1 MGKKNILKQKQKT
14 NTKPNDESNSFSS
27 NEENEENE
35 ESLKEEEIPKTKK
48 GREIQNEKGIVSNPS
63 TGVVYVGHL
72 PWGFIDST
80 LEKYFSQFGKIT
92 RIISPK
98 SSKTGRSVGYA
109 FIEFED
115 EETAR
120 IAAKTMNN
128 YILFEKILKCNFV
141 EDKSKYDR
149 IFLKWKK
156 KYEFKERY
164 KAHCEK
170 ISKQKS
176 KGEIKNMIQGLL
188 DREEQRREKM
198 KELGIKYEYKGFK
211 EIVEEY
217 KIEHLNEI
225 KEKNKNKENKKD
237 NDNKKEKSEK
247 KKYKETKL
255 EKKDEIKKKEKP
267 KNMKYEKKEEEE
279 EEEEKEEEEEEENQ
293 MEEEEEKEEEEKEK
307 KEIPLYLMKIKKN
320 CENYIEY
327 IKNFEV
333 KKSKKETKKEIKK
346 EIKKENDK
354 DKKIETVRK
363 QRKLEEIKKKKEKK
377 PQNKGKFNK
386 GKK

>member
-1 MGKKNILKQKQKT
+1 MSKKISLKKKEKST
-14 NTKPNDESNSFSS
+14 SKEL
-27 NEENEENE
+27 NE
-35 ESLKEEEIPKTKK
+35 ESKEEMKQISKK
-48 GREIQNEKGIVSNPS
+48 REIQKEDGISSQPS

-80 LEKYFSQFGKIT
+80 LKKYFSQFGNIT

-128 YILFEKILKCNFV
+128 YILFEKILKCSFV
-141 EDKSKYDR
+141 EDKKKYDR

-156 KYEFKERY
+156 KFEFKERY
-164 KAHCEK
+164 KIHCENL
-170 ISKQKS
+170 SKKKS
-176 KGEIKNMIQGLL
+176 NEQIKEMVQGLL

-217 KIEHLNEI
+217 KKDHMNEI
-225 KEKNKNKENKKD
+225 KEKNKNKENK
-237 NDNKKEKSEK
+237 NDNKKGGNDKKKLKDAKSEK
-247 KKYKETKL
+247 KKEDKNEESEEKE
-255 EKKDEIKKKEKP
+255 EEEESIQ
-267 KNMKYEKKEEEE
+267 MEEEE
-279 EEEEKEEEEEEENQ
+279 EEEEKE
-293 MEEEEEKEEEEKEK
+293 K
-307 KEIPLYLMKIKKN
+307 KEI
-320 CENYIEY
+320 
-327 IKNFEV
+327 
-333 KKSKKETKKEIKK
+333 KKSKKEIKEEKSK
-346 EIKKENDK
+346 GE
-354 DKKIETVRK
+354 KIETVRK

-377 PQNKGKFNK
+377 PQNKGKFK

>member
-1 MGKKNILKQKQKT
+1 MSKKISLKKKEKST
-14 NTKPNDESNSFSS
+14 SKEL
-27 NEENEENE
+27 NE
-35 ESLKEEEIPKTKK
+35 ESKEEMKQISKK
-48 GREIQNEKGIVSNPS
+48 REIQKEDGISSQPS

-80 LEKYFSQFGKIT
+80 LKKYFSQFGNIT

-128 YILFEKILKCNFV
+128 YILFEKILKCSFV
-141 EDKSKYDR
+141 EDKKKYDR

-156 KYEFKERY
+156 KFEFKERY
-164 KAHCEK
+164 KIHCENL
-170 ISKQKS
+170 SKKKS
-176 KGEIKNMIQGLL
+176 NEQIKEMVQGLL

-217 KIEHLNEI
+217 KKEHMNEI
-225 KEKNKNKENKKD
+225 KEKNKNRKNENLKKKEKENKKIK
-237 NDNKKEKSEK
+237 DNKKSKNKSNEKIEK
-247 KKYKETKL
+247 EV
-255 EKKDEIKKKEKP
+255 DS
-267 KNMKYEKKEEEE
+267 
-279 EEEEKEEEEEEENQ
+279 EKEENDEEMEIEENDEEEENEGNFEESEDN
-293 MEEEEEKEEEEKEK
+293 EEEEILKEK
-307 KEIPLYLMKIKKN
+307 INKKLKTKQKEINKN
-320 CENYIEY
+320 N
-327 IKNFEV
+327 
-333 KKSKKETKKEIKK
+333 
-346 EIKKENDK
+346 
-354 DKKIETVRK
+354 KIESIRK
-363 QRKLEEIKKKKEKK
+363 KRKLEEIKKNKKIEKI
-377 PQNKGKFNK
+377 QANKKQIKK

>member
-1 MGKKNILKQKQKT
+1 MSKKISLKKKEKST
-14 NTKPNDESNSFSS
+14 SKEL
-27 NEENEENE
+27 NE
-35 ESLKEEEIPKTKK
+35 ESKEEMKQISKK
-48 GREIQNEKGIVSNPS
+48 REIQKEDGISSQPS

-80 LEKYFSQFGKIT
+80 LKKYFSQFGNIT

-128 YILFEKILKCNFV
+128 YILFEKILKCSFV
-141 EDKSKYDR
+141 EDKKKYDR

-156 KYEFKERY
+156 KFEFKERY
-164 KAHCEK
+164 KIHCENL
-170 ISKQKS
+170 SKKKS
-176 KGEIKNMIQGLL
+176 NEQIKEMVQGLL

-217 KIEHLNEI
+217 KKEHMNEI
-225 KEKNKNKENKKD
+225 KEKNKNRKNENLKEKEKENKKIK
-237 NDNKKEKSEK
+237 DNKKSKNKSNEKIEK
-247 KKYKETKL
+247 EA
-255 EKKDEIKKKEKP
+255 DS
-267 KNMKYEKKEEEE
+267 
-279 EEEEKEEEEEEENQ
+279 EKEENDEEMEIEENDEEEENEGNFEESEDN
-293 MEEEEEKEEEEKEK
+293 EEEEILKEK
-307 KEIPLYLMKIKKN
+307 INKKLKTKQKEINKN
-320 CENYIEY
+320 N
-327 IKNFEV
+327 
-333 KKSKKETKKEIKK
+333 
-346 EIKKENDK
+346 
-354 DKKIETVRK
+354 KIESIRK
-363 QRKLEEIKKKKEKK
+363 KRKLEEIKRNKKIEKI
-377 PQNKGKFNK
+377 QANKKQIKK

>member
-1 MGKKNILKQKQKT
+1 MSKKISLKKKEKST
-14 NTKPNDESNSFSS
+14 SKEL
-27 NEENEENE
+27 NE
-35 ESLKEEEIPKTKK
+35 ESKEEMKQISKK
-48 GREIQNEKGIVSNPS
+48 REIQKEDGISSQPS

-80 LEKYFSQFGKIT
+80 LKKYFSQFGNIT

-128 YILFEKILKCNFV
+128 YILFEKILKCSFV
-141 EDKSKYDR
+141 EDKKKYDR

-156 KYEFKERY
+156 KFEFKERY
-164 KAHCEK
+164 KIHCENL
-170 ISKQKS
+170 SKKKS
-176 KGEIKNMIQGLL
+176 NEQIKEMVQGLL

-217 KIEHLNEI
+217 KKEHMNEI
-225 KEKNKNKENKKD
+225 KEKNKNRKNENLKEKENKKIK
-237 NDNKKEKSEK
+237 DNKKSKNKSNEKIEK
-247 KKYKETKL
+247 EV
-255 EKKDEIKKKEKP
+255 DS
-267 KNMKYEKKEEEE
+267 
-279 EEEEKEEEEEEENQ
+279 EKEENDEEMEIEENDEEEENEGNFEESEDN
-293 MEEEEEKEEEEKEK
+293 EEEEILKEK
-307 KEIPLYLMKIKKN
+307 IN
-320 CENYIEY
+320 
-327 IKNFEV
+327 
-333 KKSKKETKKEIKK
+333 KKSKTKQKEINK
-346 EIKKENDK
+346 NN
-354 DKKIETVRK
+354 KIESIRK
-363 QRKLEEIKKKKEKK
+363 KRKLEEIKKNKKIEKI
-377 PQNKGKFNK
+377 QANKKQIKK

>member
-1 MGKKNILKQKQKT
+1 MSKKISLKKKEKST
-14 NTKPNDESNSFSS
+14 SKEL
-27 NEENEENE
+27 NE
-35 ESLKEEEIPKTKK
+35 ESKEEMKQISKK
-48 GREIQNEKGIVSNPS
+48 REIQKEDGISSQPS

-80 LEKYFSQFGKIT
+80 LKKYFSQFGNIT

-128 YILFEKILKCNFV
+128 YILFEKILKCSFV
-141 EDKSKYDR
+141 EDKKKYDR

-156 KYEFKERY
+156 KFEFKERY
-164 KAHCEK
+164 KIHCENL
-170 ISKQKS
+170 SKKKS
-176 KGEIKNMIQGLL
+176 NEQIKEMVQGLL

-217 KIEHLNEI
+217 KKEHMNEI
-225 KEKNKNKENKKD
+225 KEKNKNRKNENLKEKEKENKKIK
-237 NDNKKEKSEK
+237 DNKKSKNKSNEKIEK
-247 KKYKETKL
+247 EV
-255 EKKDEIKKKEKP
+255 DS
-267 KNMKYEKKEEEE
+267 
-279 EEEEKEEEEEEENQ
+279 EKEENDEEMEIEENDEEEENEGNFEESEDN
-293 MEEEEEKEEEEKEK
+293 EEEEILKV
-307 KEIPLYLMKIKKN
+307 KIN
-320 CENYIEY
+320 
-327 IKNFEV
+327 
-333 KKSKKETKKEIKK
+333 KKSKTKQKEINK
-346 EIKKENDK
+346 NN
-354 DKKIETVRK
+354 KIESIRK
-363 QRKLEEIKKKKEKK
+363 KRKLEEIKKNKKIEKI
-377 PQNKGKFNK
+377 QANKKQIKK

>member
-1 MGKKNILKQKQKT
+1 MGKKNNLKQKQKT
-14 NTKPNDESNSFSS
+14 NIQPNDESNSVSS
-27 NEENEENE
+27 NEEKEDSIKE
-35 ESLKEEEIPKTKK
+35 EEEIPKIKK
-48 GREIQNEKGIVSNPS
+48 GREIQNEEGIESNPS
-63 TGVVYVGHL
+63 TGVIYVGHL
-72 PWGFIDST
+72 PWGFIDAT

-128 YILFEKILKCNFV
+128 YILFEKILKCSFV

-170 ISKQKS
+170 LAKQKS
-176 KGEIKNMIQGLL
+176 KGEIKTMIQGLL

-217 KIEHLNEI
+217 KKDHMNEI
-225 KEKNKNKENKKD
+225 KEKNKNKENKI
-237 NDNKKEKSEK
+237 DNKKGGNDKKKLKDAKSEK
-247 KKYKETKL
+247 KKEDKNEESEEKE
-255 EKKDEIKKKEKP
+255 EEEESIQ
-267 KNMKYEKKEEEE
+267 MEEEE
-279 EEEEKEEEEEEENQ
+279 EEEEKE
-293 MEEEEEKEEEEKEK
+293 K
-307 KEIPLYLMKIKKN
+307 KEI
-320 CENYIEY
+320 
-327 IKNFEV
+327 
-333 KKSKKETKKEIKK
+333 KKSKKEIKEEKSK
-346 EIKKENDK
+346 GE
-354 DKKIETVRK
+354 KIETVRK

>member
-1 MGKKNILKQKQKT
+1 MSKKISLKKKEKST
-14 NTKPNDESNSFSS
+14 SKEI
-27 NEENEENE
+27 NE
-35 ESLKEEEIPKTKK
+35 ESKEEMKQISKK
-48 GREIQNEKGIVSNPS
+48 REIQKEDGISSQPS

-80 LEKYFSQFGKIT
+80 LKKYFSQFGNIT

-128 YILFEKILKCNFV
+128 YILFEKILKCSFV
-141 EDKSKYDR
+141 EDKKKYDR

-156 KYEFKERY
+156 KFEFKERY
-164 KAHCEK
+164 KIHCENL
-170 ISKQKS
+170 SKKKS
-176 KGEIKNMIQGLL
+176 NEQIKEMVQGLL

-217 KIEHLNEI
+217 KKEHMNEI
-225 KEKNKNKENKKD
+225 KEKNKNRKNENLKEKEKENKKIK
-237 NDNKKEKSEK
+237 DNKKSKNKSNEKNEK
-247 KKYKETKL
+247 EV
-255 EKKDEIKKKEKP
+255 DS
-267 KNMKYEKKEEEE
+267 
-279 EEEEKEEEEEEENQ
+279 EKEENDEEMEIEENDEEEENEGNFEESEDN
-293 MEEEEEKEEEEKEK
+293 EEEEILKEK
-307 KEIPLYLMKIKKN
+307 INKKLKTKQKEINKN
-320 CENYIEY
+320 N
-327 IKNFEV
+327 
-333 KKSKKETKKEIKK
+333 
-346 EIKKENDK
+346 
-354 DKKIETVRK
+354 KIESIRK
-363 QRKLEEIKKKKEKK
+363 KRKLEEIKKNKKIEKI
-377 PQNKGKFNK
+377 QANKKQIKK

>member
-1 MGKKNILKQKQKT
+1 MSKKISLKKKEKST
-14 NTKPNDESNSFSS
+14 SKEL
-27 NEENEENE
+27 NE
-35 ESLKEEEIPKTKK
+35 ESKEEMKQISKK
-48 GREIQNEKGIVSNPS
+48 REIQKEDGISSQPS

-80 LEKYFSQFGKIT
+80 LKKYFSQFGNIT

-128 YILFEKILKCNFV
+128 YILFEKILKCSFV
-141 EDKSKYDR
+141 EDKKKYDR

-156 KYEFKERY
+156 KFEFKERY
-164 KAHCEK
+164 KIHCENL
-170 ISKQKS
+170 SKKKS
-176 KGEIKNMIQGLL
+176 NEQIKEMVQGLL

-217 KIEHLNEI
+217 KKEHMNEI
-225 KEKNKNKENKKD
+225 KEKNKNRKNENLKEKEKENKKIK
-237 NDNKKEKSEK
+237 DNKKSKNKSNEK
-247 KKYKETKL
+247 
-255 EKKDEIKKKEKP
+255 I
-267 KNMKYEKKEEEE
+267 
-279 EEEEKEEEEEEENQ
+279 EKEENDEEMEIEENDEEEENEGNFEESEDN
-293 MEEEEEKEEEEKEK
+293 EEEEILKEK
-307 KEIPLYLMKIKKN
+307 IN
-320 CENYIEY
+320 
-327 IKNFEV
+327 
-333 KKSKKETKKEIKK
+333 KKSKAKQKEINK
-346 EIKKENDK
+346 NN
-354 DKKIETVRK
+354 KIESIRK
-363 QRKLEEIKKKKEKK
+363 KRKLEEIKKNKKIEKI
-377 PQNKGKFNK
+377 QANKKQIKK

>member
-1 MGKKNILKQKQKT
+1 MSKKISLKKKEKST
-14 NTKPNDESNSFSS
+14 SKEL
-27 NEENEENE
+27 NE
-35 ESLKEEEIPKTKK
+35 ESKEEMKQISKK
-48 GREIQNEKGIVSNPS
+48 REIQKEDGISSQPS

-80 LEKYFSQFGKIT
+80 LKKYFSQFGNIT

-128 YILFEKILKCNFV
+128 YILFEKILKCSFV
-141 EDKSKYDR
+141 EDKKKYDR

-156 KYEFKERY
+156 KFEFKERY
-164 KAHCEK
+164 KIHCENL
-170 ISKQKS
+170 SKKKS
-176 KGEIKNMIQGLL
+176 NEQIKEMVQGLL

-217 KIEHLNEI
+217 KKEHMNEI
-225 KEKNKNKENKKD
+225 KEKNKNRKNENLKEKEKENKKIK
-237 NDNKKEKSEK
+237 DNKKSKNKSNEKNEK
-247 KKYKETKL
+247 EV
-255 EKKDEIKKKEKP
+255 DS
-267 KNMKYEKKEEEE
+267 
-279 EEEEKEEEEEEENQ
+279 EKEENDEEMEIEENDEEEENEGNFEESEDN
-293 MEEEEEKEEEEKEK
+293 EEEEILKV
-307 KEIPLYLMKIKKN
+307 KIN
-320 CENYIEY
+320 
-327 IKNFEV
+327 
-333 KKSKKETKKEIKK
+333 KKSKTKQKEINK
-346 EIKKENDK
+346 NN
-354 DKKIETVRK
+354 KIESIRK
-363 QRKLEEIKKKKEKK
+363 KRKLEEIKKNKKIEKI
-377 PQNKGKFNK
+377 QANKKQIKK

>member
-14 NTKPNDESNSFSS
+14 NTKPNDESNSVSS

-35 ESLKEEEIPKTKK
+35 ESLKEEEEIPQTKK

-217 KIEHLNEI
+217 KKEHMNEI
-225 KEKNKNKENKKD
+225 KEKNKIKENKKD
-237 NDNKKEKSEK
+237 NEKEKNDK
-247 KKYKETKL
+247 KKYKEAKL
-255 EKKDEIKKKEKP
+255 EKKEEIKKKEKP
-267 KNMKYEKKEEEE
+267 KNTRFDDEEEEEENEEEEEEGSFQMEEEE
-279 EEEEKEEEEEEENQ
+279 EEEEKE
-293 MEEEEEKEEEEKEK
+293 K
-307 KEIPLYLMKIKKN
+307 KEI
-320 CENYIEY
+320 
-327 IKNFEV
+327 
-333 KKSKKETKKEIKK
+333 KKSKKEIKK
-346 EIKKENDK
+346 EIKKENNK

-363 QRKLEEIKKKKEKK
+363 QKKLEEIKKKK
-377 PQNKGKFNK
+377 
-386 GKK
+386 GKKATK

>member
-1 MGKKNILKQKQKT
+1 MSKKISLKKKEKST
-14 NTKPNDESNSFSS
+14 SKEL
-27 NEENEENE
+27 NE
-35 ESLKEEEIPKTKK
+35 ESKEEMKQISKK
-48 GREIQNEKGIVSNPS
+48 REIQKEDGISSQPS

-80 LEKYFSQFGKIT
+80 LKKYFSQFGNIT

-128 YILFEKILKCNFV
+128 YILFEKILKCSFV
-141 EDKSKYDR
+141 EDKKKYDR

-156 KYEFKERY
+156 KFEFKERY
-164 KAHCEK
+164 KIHCENL
-170 ISKQKS
+170 SKKKS
-176 KGEIKNMIQGLL
+176 NEQIKEMVQGLL

-217 KIEHLNEI
+217 KKEHMNEI
-225 KEKNKNKENKKD
+225 KEKNKNRKNENLKEKEKENKKIKE
-237 NDNKKEKSEK
+237 NKKSKNKSNEK
-247 KKYKETKL
+247 
-255 EKKDEIKKKEKP
+255 I
-267 KNMKYEKKEEEE
+267 
-279 EEEEKEEEEEEENQ
+279 EKEENDEEMEIEENDEEEENEGNFEESEEN
-293 MEEEEEKEEEEKEK
+293 EEEEILKEK
-307 KEIPLYLMKIKKN
+307 INKKLKTKQKEINKN
-320 CENYIEY
+320 N
-327 IKNFEV
+327 
-333 KKSKKETKKEIKK
+333 
-346 EIKKENDK
+346 
-354 DKKIETVRK
+354 KIESIRK
-363 QRKLEEIKKKKEKK
+363 KRKLEEIKRNKKIEKI
-377 PQNKGKFNK
+377 QANKKQIKK

>member
-1 MGKKNILKQKQKT
+1 MSKKISLKKKEKST
-14 NTKPNDESNSFSS
+14 SKEI
-27 NEENEENE
+27 NE
-35 ESLKEEEIPKTKK
+35 ESKEEMKQISKK
-48 GREIQNEKGIVSNPS
+48 REIQKEDGISSQPS

-80 LEKYFSQFGKIT
+80 LKKYFSQFGNIT

-128 YILFEKILKCNFV
+128 YILFEKILKCSFV
-141 EDKSKYDR
+141 EDKKKYDR

-156 KYEFKERY
+156 KFEFKERY
-164 KAHCEK
+164 KIHCENL
-170 ISKQKS
+170 SKKKS
-176 KGEIKNMIQGLL
+176 NEQIKEMVQGLL

-217 KIEHLNEI
+217 KKEHMNEI
-225 KEKNKNKENKKD
+225 KEKNKNRKNENLKEKEKENKKIKE
-237 NDNKKEKSEK
+237 NKKSKNKSNEKIEK
-247 KKYKETKL
+247 EV
-255 EKKDEIKKKEKP
+255 DS
-267 KNMKYEKKEEEE
+267 
-279 EEEEKEEEEEEENQ
+279 EKEENDEEMEIEENDEEEENEGNFEESEDN
-293 MEEEEEKEEEEKEK
+293 EEEEILKEK
-307 KEIPLYLMKIKKN
+307 INKKLKNKQKEINKN
-320 CENYIEY
+320 N
-327 IKNFEV
+327 
-333 KKSKKETKKEIKK
+333 
-346 EIKKENDK
+346 
-354 DKKIETVRK
+354 KIESIRK
-363 QRKLEEIKKKKEKK
+363 KRKLEEIKKNKKIEKI
-377 PQNKGKFNK
+377 QANKKQIKK

>member
-1 MGKKNILKQKQKT
+1 MGKKNNLKQKQKT
-14 NTKPNDESNSFSS
+14 NIQPNDESNSVSS
-27 NEENEENE
+27 NEKKED
-35 ESLKEEEIPKTKK
+35 SIKEEEIPKIKK
-48 GREIQNEKGIVSNPS
+48 GREIQNEEGIESNPS
-63 TGVVYVGHL
+63 TGVIYVGHL
-72 PWGFIDST
+72 PWGFIDAT

-128 YILFEKILKCNFV
+128 YILFEKILKCSFV

-170 ISKQKS
+170 LAKQKS
-176 KGEIKNMIQGLL
+176 KGEIKTMIQGLL

-217 KIEHLNEI
+217 KKDHMNEI
-225 KEKNKNKENKKD
+225 KEKNKNKDNKI
-237 NDNKKEKSEK
+237 DNKKGGNDKKKLKDAKSEK
-247 KKYKETKL
+247 KKEDKNEESEEKE
-255 EKKDEIKKKEKP
+255 EEEESIQ
-267 KNMKYEKKEEEE
+267 MEEEE
-279 EEEEKEEEEEEENQ
+279 EEEEKE
-293 MEEEEEKEEEEKEK
+293 K
-307 KEIPLYLMKIKKN
+307 KEI
-320 CENYIEY
+320 
-327 IKNFEV
+327 
-333 KKSKKETKKEIKK
+333 KKSKKEIKEEKSK
-346 EIKKENDK
+346 GE
-354 DKKIETVRK
+354 KIETVRK

-377 PQNKGKFNK
+377 PQNKGKFK

>member
-1 MGKKNILKQKQKT
+1 MSKKISLKKKEKST
-14 NTKPNDESNSFSS
+14 SKEL
-27 NEENEENE
+27 NE
-35 ESLKEEEIPKTKK
+35 ESKEEMKQISKK
-48 GREIQNEKGIVSNPS
+48 REIQKEDGISSQPS

-80 LEKYFSQFGKIT
+80 LKKYFSQFGNIT

-128 YILFEKILKCNFV
+128 YILFEKILKCSFV
-141 EDKSKYDR
+141 EDKKKYDR

-156 KYEFKERY
+156 KFEFKERY
-164 KAHCEK
+164 KIHCENL
-170 ISKQKS
+170 SKKKS
-176 KGEIKNMIQGLL
+176 NEQIKEMVQGLL

-217 KIEHLNEI
+217 KKEHMNEI
-225 KEKNKNKENKKD
+225 KEKNKNRKNGGLKEKEKENKKIKE
-237 NDNKKEKSEK
+237 NKKSKNKSNEKIEK
-247 KKYKETKL
+247 EV
-255 EKKDEIKKKEKP
+255 DS
-267 KNMKYEKKEEEE
+267 
-279 EEEEKEEEEEEENQ
+279 EKEENDEEMEIEKNDEEEENEGNFEESEEN
-293 MEEEEEKEEEEKEK
+293 EEEEILKEK
-307 KEIPLYLMKIKKN
+307 INKKLKTKQKEINKN
-320 CENYIEY
+320 N
-327 IKNFEV
+327 
-333 KKSKKETKKEIKK
+333 
-346 EIKKENDK
+346 
-354 DKKIETVRK
+354 KIESIRK
-363 QRKLEEIKKKKEKK
+363 KRKLEEIKKNKKIEKI
-377 PQNKGKFNK
+377 QANKKQIKK

>member
-1 MGKKNILKQKQKT
+1 MSKKISLKKKEKST
-14 NTKPNDESNSFSS
+14 SKEL
-27 NEENEENE
+27 NE
-35 ESLKEEEIPKTKK
+35 ESKEEMKQISKK
-48 GREIQNEKGIVSNPS
+48 REIQKEDGISSQPS

-80 LEKYFSQFGKIT
+80 LKKYFSQFGNIT

-128 YILFEKILKCNFV
+128 YILFEKILKCSFV
-141 EDKSKYDR
+141 EDKKKYDR

-156 KYEFKERY
+156 KFEFKERY
-164 KAHCEK
+164 KIHCEN
-170 ISKQKS
+170 ISKKKS
-176 KGEIKNMIQGLL
+176 NEQIKEMVQGLL

-217 KIEHLNEI
+217 KKEHMNEI
-225 KEKNKNKENKKD
+225 KEKNKNRKNENLKEKEKENKKIK
-237 NDNKKEKSEK
+237 DNKKSKNKSNEKIEK
-247 KKYKETKL
+247 EV
-255 EKKDEIKKKEKP
+255 DS
-267 KNMKYEKKEEEE
+267 
-279 EEEEKEEEEEEENQ
+279 EKEENDEEMEIEENDEEEENEGNFEESEDN
-293 MEEEEEKEEEEKEK
+293 EEEEILKV
-307 KEIPLYLMKIKKN
+307 KIN
-320 CENYIEY
+320 
-327 IKNFEV
+327 
-333 KKSKKETKKEIKK
+333 KKSKTKQKEINK
-346 EIKKENDK
+346 NN
-354 DKKIETVRK
+354 KIESIRK
-363 QRKLEEIKKKKEKK
+363 KRKLEEIKKNKKIEKI
-377 PQNKGKFNK
+377 QANKKQIKK